1 MNPFHTLVCTPQTP
15 CVTAS
20 KRRPA
25 RSFPRTSLRSAR
37 QRAEILESGTPY
49 RGYVFVSDNKGKER
63 PSRRDSQGVPGNSDR
78 AVIRLWGIADWSSVT
93 DTSRGGEYVTAAKM
107 VSENLPTRM
116 NVTRGRGQGRRE
128 CRRWCRGPA
137 ETQMHALNECRKTRD
152 AQIRRHNWVCKEIC
166 EQVLAGDPTATVLSE
181 HRVTVNGEEYRPD
194 LVIVRGCQATVADV
208 AVCYDNRGDRLRAR
222 YHEKLRKYEVL
233 RDSLRAKLSDGQVIT
248 PQRVISDVAV
258 DSFVIGTRGLMLPE
272 TCRRP
277 LERLGIKGD
286 NFMRRVQEGVIRGS
300 VMVWRTFT
308 TC

>member
-1 MNPFHTLVCTPQTP
+1 MASYARASVELDKELRYWRAALLIEDTSLYRITKAKKDRHVEIAKEYWATPIGRLFDSG
-15 CVTAS
+15 AS
-20 KRRPA
+20 RTGHPWLTR
-25 RSFPRTSLRSAR
+25 PRTL
-37 QRAEILESGTPY
+37 
-49 RGYVFVSDNKGKER
+49 
-63 PSRRDSQGVPGNSDR
+63 
-78 AVIRLWGIADWSSVT
+78 
-93 DTSRGGEYVTAAKM
+93 RGGEYVTAAKM

-128 CRRWCRGPA
+128 CRRCRGPA

-152 AQIRRHNWVCKEIC
+152 AQIRRYNWVCKEIC

-194 LVIVRGCQATVADV
+194 LVIVRGCQATVVDV

-222 YHEKLRKYEVL
+222 YHEKLRKYEIL
-233 RDSLRAKLSDGQVIT
+233 RDSLGVKLSDGQVII
-248 PQRVISDVAV
+248 PQRMISDVVV
-258 DSFVIGTRGLMLPE
+258 DAFVIGTRGLMLPE